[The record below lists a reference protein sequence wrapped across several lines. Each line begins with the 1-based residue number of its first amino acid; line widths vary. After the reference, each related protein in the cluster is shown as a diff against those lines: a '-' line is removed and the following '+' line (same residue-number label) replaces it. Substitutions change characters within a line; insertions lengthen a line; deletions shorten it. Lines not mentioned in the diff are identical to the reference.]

1 MEREQARI
9 IPWVFHKEGSKI
21 GDYRKAWKNACD
33 AAHLPGKLFH
43 ALRRTAVRNLERADM
58 PRSVAMKLTGHKV
71 DSVSRRS
78 AIVPE
83 RDLREGVSKLAE
95 PGQSRKH
102 RNCARFAGGSWPT
115 TRRLGPF
122 PPKIP
127 LQTESAKS
135 FLSRGGKMV
144 RPQGIEPRTNGLRIH
159 CSTGLSYGREDK
171 NGHFLTSRCCAVN
184 EEIVHR
190 HNGAGSLRWGER
202 VDRGTL
208 SVNSRDNLSGR

>member
-95 PGQSRKH
+95 PGQSRKLAAS
-102 RNCARFAGGSWPT
+102 NPGFARRFLFPGLPVSGTPWAKRGS
-115 TRRLGPF
+115 
-122 PPKIP
+122 
-127 LQTESAKS
+127 
-135 FLSRGGKMV
+135 V
-144 RPQGIEPRTNGLRIH
+144 R
-159 CSTGLSYGREDK
+159 
-171 NGHFLTSRCCAVN
+171 
-184 EEIVHR
+184 
-190 HNGAGSLRWGER
+190 
-202 VDRGTL
+202 
-208 SVNSRDNLSGR
+208 SG

>member
-43 ALRRTAVRNLERADM
+43 ALRRTAVGNLERADV

-83 RDLREGVSKLAE
+83 RAISAKVSQSLLSPASRENTETARGSPEARGPQHGDLGSFPQKSHCRPSRPSLFCREGGKW
-95 PGQSRKH
+95 
-102 RNCARFAGGSWPT
+102 CARRELNP
-115 TRRLGPF
+115 GP
-122 PPKIP
+122 
-127 LQTESAKS
+127 
-135 FLSRGGKMV
+135 M
-144 RPQGIEPRTNGLRIH
+144 
-159 CSTGLSYGREDK
+159 D
-171 NGHFLTSRCCAVN
+171 
-184 EEIVHR
+184 
-190 HNGAGSLRWGER
+190 
-202 VDRGTL
+202 
-208 SVNSRDNLSGR
+208 